1 LYVKAFAWKQF
12 IGMEWQN
19 MLKTHNCGELRLSD
33 VGKTVN
39 LAGWLQRRRDH
50 GGLIFLDM
58 RDRSGLV
65 QVTADPTVGEA
76 FSVAE
81 NSRTE
86 YVLQVIGK
94 VRPRPEG
101 TVNPNLESGEIE
113 VLAQSIT
120 ILNPSK
126 TVPMPLD
133 DDGYKTDET
142 TRLKYR
148 YLDLRRARLQ
158 RNFILRH
165 KTIKFIRDYLDKQ
178 GFLEIETP
186 MLIKSTP
193 EGARDYVVPCRV
205 QRGKFYALPQS
216 PQQLKQLLMVAG
228 YERYFQIARC
238 MRDEDLRGDR
248 QPEFTQ
254 LDLEMSFVER
264 DDVLALV
271 ESMVTELIPAVVP
284 HKRIFTPFP
293 KMSYTDAIARYG
305 SDKPDLRFG
314 MEITDITDAIR
325 NSDLRLFTETL
336 AAGGVVKCILAP
348 GCAAYSRKDLD
359 VLTDLVRSAGGRNLA
374 SLAWTSEGIKGS
386 LAKSLKPEEVSEIAR
401 IMQAKEGDLACV
413 VADKVLTAC
422 KALGALRLE
431 FRDRLKLAPADLLAF
446 GWVVDFP
453 MFEWDEEEKKW
464 SFVHHPF
471 TSPRAEHLDKLESDP
486 GSVMSDAYDL
496 VCNGYELSS
505 GSIRIHQRDV
515 QARIFRCLGYSDE
528 EIQKRFGHMLDAFE
542 YGAPP
547 HGGMAPG
554 IDRLVMLLADEQN
567 IREVIAFPKTAS
579 GSDVMFE
586 APADL
591 DAKQLR
597 ELHIKITE

>member
-1 LYVKAFAWKQF
+1 MDL
-12 IGMEWQN
+12 
-19 MLKTHNCGELRLSD
+19 
-33 VGKTVN
+33 
-39 LAGWLQRRRDH
+39 
-50 GGLIFLDM
+50 

-76 FSVAE
+76 YGVADK
-81 NSRTE
+81 SRNE
-86 YVLQVIGK
+86 YVLRVEGR

-101 TVNPNLESGEIE
+101 TANPNLASGEVE

-120 ILNPSK
+120 ILNTARTS
-126 TVPMPLD
+126 PMPID
-133 DDGYKTDET
+133 DDGYKTDEAA
-142 TRLKYR
+142 RLKYR

-158 RNFILRH
+158 RNIILRH
-165 KTIKFIRDYLDKQ
+165 KTVKFIRDYLDRH

-193 EGARDYVVPCRV
+193 EGARDYVVPSRV

-254 LDLEMSFVER
+254 LDLEMSFVDR
-264 DDVLALV
+264 DDVLAIIEGLV
-271 ESMVTELIPAVVP
+271 TGLVPAVVP
-284 HKRIFTPFP
+284 HKRIFSPFP
-293 KMSYTDAIARYG
+293 KMSYADAMGRYG
-305 SDKPDLRFG
+305 TDKPDLRFG
-314 MEITDITDAIR
+314 MEIIDLTDTVR
-325 NSDLRLFTETL
+325 SSEVRLFAETMQS
-336 AAGGVVKCILAP
+336 GGAVKCILAP

-359 VLTDLVRSAGGRNLA
+359 ILTELARSMGARHLA
-374 SLAWTSEGIKGS
+374 SLAWTSDGLKGTV
-386 LAKSLKPEEVSEIAR
+386 AKSLKPEEATEIAR
-401 IMQAKEGDLACV
+401 LTQAKEGDLACI
-413 VADKVLTAC
+413 VADNAAAAC
-422 KALGALRLE
+422 RALGALRLE
-431 FRDRLKLAPADLLAF
+431 FRDRLNLAPPDLLAF
-446 GWVVDFP
+446 AWIIDFP
-453 MFEWDEEEKKW
+453 MFEWDMEEKRW
-464 SFVHHPF
+464 TFVHHPF
-471 TSPRAEHLDKLESDP
+471 TSPKEEHLDKLESDP
-486 GSVMSDAYDL
+486 AAVLSDAYDL

-505 GSIRIHQRDV
+505 GSIRIHRSDV
-515 QARIFRCLGYSDE
+515 QARIFKCLGLSEE

-554 IDRLVMLLADEQN
+554 IDRLVMLLADEPN

-579 GSDVMFE
+579 GSDLMFD

-591 DAKQLR
+591 EPKHLR
-597 ELHIKITE
+597 ELHLKITE

>member
-1 LYVKAFAWKQF
+1 
-12 IGMEWQN
+12 
-19 MLKTHNCGELRLSD
+19 MLKTHNCGELRISD
-33 VGKTVN
+33 VGTIVN

-50 GGLIFLDM
+50 GGLIFMDL

-65 QVTADPTVGEA
+65 QVTADPSVGEA
-76 FSVAE
+76 YGVADKAR
-81 NSRTE
+81 SE
-86 YVLQVIGK
+86 YVLQVTGK

-101 TVNPNLESGEIE
+101 SANPNLASGEVE

-120 ILNPSK
+120 ILNTAK
-126 TVPMPLD
+126 TTPMPID

-158 RNFILRH
+158 RNIILRH
-165 KTIKFIRDYLDKQ
+165 KTIKFMRDYLDKQ

-193 EGARDYVVPCRV
+193 EGARDYVVPSRV

-228 YERYFQIARC
+228 YEKYFQIARC

-264 DDVLALV
+264 DDVLAVV
-271 ESMVTELIPAVVP
+271 EGLITGLIPAVTP
-284 HKRIFTPFP
+284 QKRIFSPFP
-293 KMSYTDAIARYG
+293 KMSYKEAMSRYG
-305 SDKPDLRFG
+305 TDKPDFRFG
-314 MEITDITDAIR
+314 MEIVDLTDALR
-325 NSDLRLFTETL
+325 KSDLRLFAEAL
-336 AAGGVVKCILAP
+336 QSGGAVKCIIAP
-348 GCAAYSRKDLD
+348 GCATYSRKDLNN
-359 VLTDLVRSAGGRNLA
+359 LAEFARSAGARNLA
-374 SLAWTSEGIKGS
+374 TLAWTANGLKGS
-386 LAKSLKPEEVSEIAR
+386 IAKSVKSEEAAEIAG
-401 IMQAKEGDLACV
+401 ITGAKEGDLACI
-413 VADKVLTAC
+413 VADNALAAC

-431 FRDRLKLAPADLLAF
+431 FRDRLKLAPPDLLAF

-453 MFEWDEEEKKW
+453 MFEWDQEEKRW

-471 TSPRAEHLDKLESDP
+471 TSPKEEHLDKFESDP
-486 GSVMSDAYDL
+486 ASVLSDAYDM
-496 VCNGYELSS
+496 VCNGYELAS
-505 GSIRIHQRDV
+505 GSIRIHRRDI
-515 QARIFRCLGYSDE
+515 QARIFRCLDYSDE

-554 IDRLVMLLADEQN
+554 IDRLVMLLADEPN
-567 IREVIAFPKTAS
+567 IREIIAFPKTAS
-579 GSDVMFE
+579 ATDLMFD

-591 DAKQLR
+591 EPKHLR
-597 ELHIKITE
+597 ELHIKIDE

>member
-1 LYVKAFAWKQF
+1 
-12 IGMEWQN
+12 
-19 MLKTHNCGELRLSD
+19 MLKTHNCGELRLAD
-33 VGKTVN
+33 NGKTVN

-50 GGLIFLDM
+50 GGLIFIDL

-76 FSVAE
+76 FSVADKAR
-81 NSRTE
+81 NE
-86 YVLQVIGK
+86 YVLQVIGV

-101 TVNPNLESGEIE
+101 TVNPNLASGEIE
-113 VLAQSIT
+113 VLAQSIV
-120 ILNPSK
+120 ILNAAKNP
-126 TVPMPLD
+126 PMPLD
-133 DDGYKTDET
+133 DDGYKTDEP

-158 RNFILRH
+158 KNIILRH
-165 KTIKFIRDYLDKQ
+165 KIIKFMRDYLDKQ
-178 GFLEIETP
+178 GFIEIETP

-193 EGARDYVVPCRV
+193 EGARDYVVPSRV
-205 QRGKFYALPQS
+205 QRGKFFALPQS

-228 YERYFQIARC
+228 YEKYFQIARC

-264 DDVLALV
+264 DDVLAVV
-271 ESMVTELIPAVVP
+271 EGLVTELVPAVTP

-293 KMSYTDAIARYG
+293 KMSYMEAMNRFG

-314 MEITDITDAIR
+314 MEIVDVTKIVEKSEYRMFSEMIQ
-325 NSDLRLFTETL
+325 
-336 AAGGVVKCILAP
+336 AGGAVKCIVAP
-348 GCAAYSRKDLD
+348 GCAAYSRKDID
-359 VLTDLVRSAGGRNLA
+359 VLTNLIQSAGGKGMGTLT
-374 SLAWTSEGIKGS
+374 WTPEGIKGTV
-386 LAKSLKPEEVSEIAR
+386 AKQLKPEEVNEIAR
-401 IMQAKEGDLACV
+401 IAQAKEGDLACI
-413 VADKVLTAC
+413 VADKAMTAC

-431 FRDRLKLAPADLLAF
+431 FRDRLKLAPPDLLAF

-453 MFEWDEEEKKW
+453 MFEWDEEEKRW
-464 SFVHHPF
+464 SFMHHPF
-471 TSPRAEHLDKLESDP
+471 TSPRPEHLAILETDQAN
-486 GSVMSDAYDL
+486 VMSDAYDL

-505 GSIRIHQRDV
+505 GSIRIHNRDV
-515 QARIFRCLGYSDE
+515 QTRIFQALGYEDE
-528 EIQKRFGHMLDAFE
+528 EIQRRFGHILEAFE

-554 IDRLVMLLADEQN
+554 IDRLVMLMADEPN

-579 GSDVMFE
+579 ASDLMFD
-586 APADL
+586 APSEL
-591 DAKQLR
+591 GEKQLR
-597 ELHIKITE
+597 ELHIKIRE